1 MPVFGPLKI
10 RQMFPEM
17 MDIASQLVL
26 KWDRLGPDH
35 DINISDD
42 FTRLAFD
49 TIAFCSFSYRFN
61 SFYSAKPHE
70 FAQQMAD
77 VLIYCGQRG
86 SRTAIENYLRVFSAE
101 ESKHNIQAMW
111 DVCDHLVADRKA
123 HPHPDNKDL
132 LNTMLFAADP
142 DTGEKLSDENIRFNM
157 ATFLVAGTTDYCH
170 YGISAPLTLLQDTRP
185 PRVLCHSCSTT

>member
-70 FAQQMAD
+70 FAQQMSD

-101 ESKHNIQAMW
+101 ESKHNVQAMW

-123 HPHPDNKDL
+123 HPQPDSKDL

-157 ATFLVAGTTDYCH
+157 CTFLVAGTCGHLAYSTDTALRQKYYTSDPICW
-170 YGISAPLTLLQDTRP
+170 G
-185 PRVLCHSCSTT
+185 